1 MREGAG
7 VTTVNGDAT
16 GREYDGSVGRSG
28 EVHHALIEDGT
39 SGEGIGGREGHDAVA
54 GLDEAHRVT
63 GAVIGDDRVDDE
75 FADADR
81 PGLGGLGRDGGTR
94 DRDLRGA
101 VDGDD
106 ERADRDTRASD
117 GHAGADA
124 HGGIH
129 RDSGGIDRRGTRKR
143 GTCGESLVIT
153 RSSGVRAERDL
164 RVGIHRNHSR
174 SSDEISVSDRHART
188 QTKGVDGDDDG

>member
-1 MREGAG
+1 MSA
-7 VTTVNGDAT
+7 VNGDAT
-16 GREYDGSVGRSG
+16 GREYDDTVGRSG

-54 GLDEAHRVT
+54 RLDEAHRVT
-63 GAVIGDDRVDDE
+63 GAVIGDDGVDDE

-129 RDSGGIDRRGTRKR
+129 RDGGRVRGR
-143 GTCGESLVIT
+143 GAGDEGAAREGLVIT

-164 RVGIHRNHSR
+164 RVGIHRDHSR

>member
-1 MREGAG
+1 MAA
-7 VTTVNGDAT
+7 VDGDAT
-16 GREYDGSVGRSG
+16 GREYDDTVGRSG

-63 GAVIGDDRVDDE
+63 RAVVGDNRVDDE
-75 FADADR
+75 FAVADR

-129 RDSGGIDRRGTRKR
+129 RDSGGIGRRGTRKR
-143 GTCGESLVIT
+143 GTCGEGLVIT

-164 RVGIHRNHSR
+164 RVGIHRDHSR

-188 QTKGVDGDDDG
+188 QTKGVDADDDG